1 MTAMV
6 EFADDT
12 STELERRAT
21 ALTWLCV
28 VETISYAILA
38 FFWIS
43 GNTIGVR
50 VFGTFHGVVFL
61 GYAAMVIMIYRPMEW
76 DWKLAVFGLVTG
88 PLGAIVIF
96 EVIRRHGVPVAKR
109 RAAIPR
115 PGQTAASN

>member
-1 MTAMV
+1 MV

-12 STELERRAT
+12 STELERRAL

-38 FFWIS
+38 FFWIT
-43 GNTIGVR
+43 GNTIGTR

-76 DWKLAVFGLVTG
+76 DWKLAGFGLVTG
-88 PLGAIVIF
+88 PIGAIAIF
-96 EVIRRHGVPVAKR
+96 EVIRRRGVPVAKR
-109 RAAIPR
+109 RAAIPASTE
-115 PGQTAASN
+115 PTAANN